1 MYTWITTSSGRSSM
15 SFMPGFST
23 CSSVMVTSSLSSR
36 YAARVASPN
45 GGNREYLI
53 GRNSGLVASVSAG
66 RIIFTLMPRGYNG
79 VLYIAK
85 YSEGLARDSFPLLS
99 RGGESRRGSGGWGGA
114 GQENHL
120 LANTTP
126 SARAKVASQLF
137 LCRAATPP
145 RLRRGSAVRTLGNS
159 PVSLGKT
166 ERRTQ
171 RRRRDRGAPSM
182 FSSSEVK
189 VVHPT

>member
-36 YAARVASPN
+36 YAARLASPN

-79 VLYIAK
+79 ALYIAK
-85 YSEGLARDSFPLLS
+85 YSLFLHDQAIGSSGNDLQRSGGFTCGGLEKQKPVAVQFPFTHGFLRTVGRRDADIDEGLIRLQFKS
-99 RGGESRRGSGGWGGA
+99 
-114 GQENHL
+114 
-120 LANTTP
+120 
-126 SARAKVASQLF
+126 
-137 LCRAATPP
+137 CAAT
-145 RLRRGSAVRTLGNS
+145 
-159 PVSLGKT
+159 
-166 ERRTQ
+166 
-171 RRRRDRGAPSM
+171 
-182 FSSSEVK
+182 
-189 VVHPT
+189 